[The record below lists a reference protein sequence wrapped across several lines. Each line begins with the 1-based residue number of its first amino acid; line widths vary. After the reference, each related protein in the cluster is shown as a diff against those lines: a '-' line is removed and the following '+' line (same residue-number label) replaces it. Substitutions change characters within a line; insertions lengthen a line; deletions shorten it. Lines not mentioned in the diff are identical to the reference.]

1 MDKPGHFSGDSRW
14 FTSLTFN
21 NLGRYALSTLSLRI
35 HGGYNMLLSGW
46 SSSHH
51 LILAERA
58 CPEPTFSLFR
68 AALAKEYLV
77 LIFNY

>member
-14 FTSLTFN
+14 FYELNLQQFGAICLIHPFSSYSRRLQHALEWLVQLT
-21 NLGRYALSTLSLRI
+21 
-35 HGGYNMLLSGW
+35 
-46 SSSHH
+46 H